1 MLRAV
6 PPVTVG
12 RLTILLAAAVLL
24 SACGGSAHH
33 IVISSGPRV
42 VRLTPPSPT
51 ALRFS
56 TASNRRFA
64 HEDVQRL
71 VRILEL
77 PGGARLAAKVP
88 KGAPLRFRNELS
100 GTRYLPG
107 IAATH
112 RIWIV
117 HEPLE
122 RVVRFVRAHAHPRPR
137 PEAHFRGKNNGIRL
151 LPTGSYWF
159 PPVPGR
165 SWGRWL
171 NVDMIALSGGRTA
184 VSAQA
189 GDAWI
194 HTPPRSALLPAPV
207 KRIDV
212 VSRIGNHRPNVLVH
226 VRQPYEV
233 GWIVSLVN
241 GLGLADAEHIA
252 CAAVLYGGPTVTL
265 RFRAADGKVL
275 ARATV
280 PDTLGRGR
288 SGPCNPLQLT
298 VRGRT
303 AQPLIGADLL
313 LRIQRLLDVDLAPPL
328 PREVS
333 DCLLRRHGWKTQ
345 SVTHNETVD
354 RVQHFPPQLTA
365 AENGRRWLL
374 TFHYNGKVTLDRAG
388 PRELEHCLRA
398 GRRYVIAG

>member
-1 MLRAV
+1 M
-6 PPVTVG
+6 
-12 RLTILLAAAVLL
+12 
-24 SACGGSAHH
+24 
-33 IVISSGPRV
+33 
-42 VRLTPPSPT
+42 RLTPPSPT

-64 HEDVQRL
+64 HEDVQNL

-77 PGGARLAAKVP
+77 PNGARLAAKVP
-88 KGAPLRFRNELS
+88 RSAPLRFRSELA

-137 PEAHFRGKNNGIRL
+137 PEARFRGQNNGIRL
-151 LPTGSYWF
+151 RHPIGSYWF

-171 NVDMIALSGGRTA
+171 NVDMIALSGGGTA

-189 GDAWI
+189 GDVWI
-194 HTPPRSALLPAPV
+194 HPPPRSALVPAGV

-212 VSRIGNHRPNVLVH
+212 LSRIGNRSPNVLVH
-226 VRQPYEV
+226 VRRPYDV
-233 GWIVSLVN
+233 GSIVSLVN
-241 GLGLADAEHIA
+241 GLGLADAEHLA
-252 CAAVLYGGPTVTL
+252 CAAVLFGGPTVTL
-265 RFRAADGKVL
+265 SFRAANGKVL

-280 PDTLGRGR
+280 PDTLGRGL

-313 LRIQRLLDVDLAPPL
+313 LRIQRLLDVGLAPPL
-328 PREVS
+328 PRDVS

-345 SVTHNETVD
+345 TVNHNQMVD
-354 RVQHFPPQLTA
+354 RAQHFPPELTA
-365 AENGRRWLL
+365 AKNGRRWLL
-374 TFHYNGKVTLDRAG
+374 TFHDNGKVTLDKAA
-388 PRELEHCLRA
+388 PPELEHCLRA
-398 GRRYVIAG
+398 GRGT